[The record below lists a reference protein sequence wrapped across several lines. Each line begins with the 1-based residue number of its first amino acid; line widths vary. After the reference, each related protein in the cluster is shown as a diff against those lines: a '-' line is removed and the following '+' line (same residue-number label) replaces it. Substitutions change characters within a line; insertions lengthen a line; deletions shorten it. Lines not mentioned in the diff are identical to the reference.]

1 MDILFLNNLYPPHV
15 VSPSDLRVEV
25 VANALAARGHKI
37 HVVTSKHGLGREFGD
52 RNIDRR
58 LRLNGV
64 FDHPVVENFGEI
76 KQHELHNNAVLL
88 KAIEEFEPD
97 VIYVWSLNGLGKS
110 LMLQIAKSGVPY
122 VMDVADRW
130 ITNELSND
138 PWLVWWNRDAVSFG
152 HKLKRFAATMTG
164 QRGRLQKAAPTMVYK
179 GKRPV
184 RGLFEPD
191 KTAKASLNAKYA
203 VCFPRIHFCSEAL
216 HASTSRAGF
225 NVDHGEVIPQGI
237 PAEIF
242 HGEVNS
248 ADTDPT
254 TFVMASK
261 LTEGCGA
268 ETVMNAL
275 QLVRQQGA
283 DCTLDIVGSGDSD
296 YISKLRNLVLTE
308 KLPVD
313 FKPLTNPAKQL
324 PNVYRGY
331 DAFIYASIY
340 DEGWVSAPLEAM
352 ACGTPVIVS
361 DILTCHGF
369 YQANQN
375 CQIFS
380 SGDAEQI
387 AEQMLHYHQNAEWRA
402 GIATTAQA
410 DVLANFDINR
420 MVTTIDTFLQQTIDY
435 WKDYEEAT
443 VAMQ

>member
-1 MDILFLNNLYPPHV
+1 MDILILNNLYPPHA
-15 VSPSDLRVEV
+15 VSPGDLRVMV

-37 HVVTSKHGLGREFGD
+37 RVVTSKHGLGKEFGD
-52 RNIDRR
+52 QNVDRR

-64 FDHPVVENFGEI
+64 LNHPAVVDFGEL
-76 KQHELHNNAVLL
+76 KELEVHNNRVLL

-110 LMLQIAKSGVPY
+110 LLLQVARSGVPY
-122 VMDVADRW
+122 VLDVADRW
-130 ITNELSND
+130 ITSELSND
-138 PWLVWWNRDAVSFG
+138 PWLVWWNRDSVSFG
-152 HKLKRFAATMTG
+152 HKLKRFAAVLTG
-164 QRGRLQKAAPTMVYK
+164 QRGRLKSAAPTTVYK

-184 RGLFEPD
+184 RGLFEID
-191 KTAKASLNAKYA
+191 ETAKASLNAKYA
-203 VCFPRIHFCSEAL
+203 VCLPRIYFCSDAL

-225 NVDHGEVIPQGI
+225 NVDHGEVIAQAVPSD
-237 PAEIF
+237 IF
-242 HGEVNS
+242 HGEVNA

-261 LTEGCGA
+261 LAEGCGA
-268 ETVMNAL
+268 ETVLEAL
-275 QLVRQQGA
+275 KLTREQGA
-283 DCTLDIVGSGDSD
+283 NCDVDIVGSGDSD

-324 PNVYRGY
+324 PDIYRSY

-352 ACGTPVIVS
+352 ACGTPVIIS
-361 DILTCHGF
+361 DILTSHGS
-369 YQANQN
+369 YQANHN

-380 SGDAEQI
+380 SGDAEQL

-402 GIATTAQA
+402 GIAATAQA
-410 DVLANFDINR
+410 EVLATFDMNR
-420 MVTTIDTFLQQTIDY
+420 MVATIDTFLQQTIDY